1 MNTPQSPIASGFNAL
16 TTADDVIQDIDLT
29 GKVAIVTGGY
39 SGIGLVTARAL
50 ALAGAW
56 VIVPARDQAKARE
69 ALRPFPSLIQDK
81 LDLADPASV
90 DAFADRFLQTGQS
103 LHILINNAGVMAPPL
118 VRNAHGEESQFAIN
132 HLGHFQLTA
141 RLWPALRDADG
152 ARVVALS
159 SRGHMRGGVDF
170 DDWNFERREY
180 DRWLAYGQSKTANAL
195 FALKLDEVGKP
206 HGVRAFSVHPGAVLT
221 GLLRH
226 MSVAELRAAGA
237 IDDDGEPI
245 RPPANNLKTPEQGA
259 ATSVWCA
266 TSHQLDGM
274 GGVYCENCNIAEPLP
289 ADSKEPRGVRPWA
302 MDPALATRLWK
313 LSEDLTG
320 HTFR

>member
-1 MNTPQSPIASGFNAL
+1 MNPPQSPIESGFNAS
-16 TTADDVIQDIDLT
+16 TTADEVIQDIDLT

-39 SGIGLVTARAL
+39 AGIGLVTARAL
-50 ALAGAW
+50 ALAGAR

-69 ALRPFPSLIQDK
+69 ALRPFPNLIQDA

-90 DAFADRFLQTGQS
+90 DAFADRFLQTGQPV
-103 LHILINNAGVMAPPL
+103 HILINNAGVMAPPL

-221 GLLRH
+221 DLLRH

-245 RPPANNLKTPEQGA
+245 LPPANNLKTPEQGA
-259 ATSVWCA
+259 ATSLWCA
-266 TSHQLDGM
+266 TSHQLDGL
-274 GGVYCENCNIAEPLP
+274 GGVYCEDCNIAEPLP

-320 HTFR
+320 HTF

>member
-245 RPPANNLKTPEQGA
+245 RPPANNLNTPEQGA

-289 ADSKEPRGVRPWA
+289 ADSKEPRGVGPWA